1 MRAIARVLVVAA
13 LGAVLATSCP
23 ATSGTAATASKLRAD
38 LAALV
43 YGPARQSVHVMH
55 LIRGHRRGELAYFVT
70 VRGRAT
76 AARGRTLGRLGA
88 RVLQR
93 YGVVDAFSVASR
105 RAVVSRVAALPW
117 VVRLLP
123 VELVHAQ
130 VDEPLADQLRSSSSD
145 VGATTLWNQ
154 GIVGSGVRIA
164 VIDTGL
170 DPLQQDLDDLDFR
183 HWSVGGVP
191 KVVAQRNFTN
201 GGCGLGVT
209 DGHGHG
215 THVAGIAAGTGE
227 GSPLDA
233 ADNGKYVGIAP
244 GATLGIAKALDDTGN
259 GLNSDLLKA
268 MEWAASPSTTQVCT
282 DGPLPVYGLGADI
295 VNMSLASEAR
305 PARLDSSN
313 DADMVSLTLNRLA
326 ARYGT
331 LFVVAVGN
339 SGPYIGSALESPASA
354 AQALSVGATAKDYD
368 VNHDDTYSG
377 DSCAGWR
384 HPYSPPEDN
393 DCKNGV
399 GDQPPS
405 LSSLSSR
412 GPTGDLWLRPDVVA
426 PGYNIVAPQATAG
439 TAIASND
446 LNIGTRSDPLYA
458 TASGTSMAAP
468 TVAGASALLLQAYR
482 ATYGRDPVGGS
493 GIPGLQARRYAL
505 IRAALMN
512 TAGANLYEARWIL
525 TNDLQTRL
533 DCTVFT
539 DPLIPLFCSFPATL
553 IDSQAGSS
561 TLYEVRNGAADPYV
575 GPLGEG
581 AGKIDVVRA
590 SAALRSGVV
599 VYSTASGTGADAG
612 TGPRDLQGTWQVGA
626 IRAGSTASQSFVLH
640 AAPGVAP
647 LSVTF
652 AFTSGN
658 PSDGS
663 RAITSPWSISLKGP
677 TPVRIQKA
685 GEATVNLTIGV
696 PSTAAPGNYTGALI
710 LRVSNG
716 QVLRVPIYAAVALHD
731 SNLVAANAPG
741 PQAKVTSALDVFAKG
756 DTVWPSVGGQTVSGA
771 LSDWLV
777 YPVELAAGLTR
788 ARFAVWDTAT
798 DPATETY
805 DLYLYDA
812 NLNYEAST
820 HPFASPGVTDVVAN
834 SGRAVSSQGAPQVLT
849 VSAPR
854 AGRHYLVVSR
864 ARIGGVCPCTGD
876 FGSFGL
882 TLDETTTP

>member
-1 MRAIARVLVVAA
+1 MRAFARVSVFAA
-13 LGAVLATSCP
+13 LGVLLATSVAAP
-23 ATSGTAATASKLRAD
+23 GAASTSSKLRAD
-38 LAALV
+38 LAAMV
-43 YGPARQSVHVMH
+43 FGPTRQTPRVTR
-55 LIRGHRRGELAYFVT
+55 LIRGHRRGELAYFAT
-70 VRGRAT
+70 VRGHAT
-76 AARGRTLGRLGA
+76 AARARALQRLGA

-93 YGVVDAFSVASR
+93 YGVVDAFALASR
-105 RAVVSRVAALPW
+105 RDVVPRVAALPW
-117 VVRLLP
+117 VVRLMP
-123 VELVHAQ
+123 VEPVRAQ
-130 VDEPLADQLRSSSSD
+130 ADEALADQTRGSPYD
-145 VGATTLWNQ
+145 IGATALWDQ
-154 GIVGSGVRIA
+154 GIIGTGVRIA

-170 DPLQQDLDDLDFR
+170 DPLHQDLDDLDFR
-183 HWSVGGVP
+183 HWSVGGAP

-227 GSPLDA
+227 GSPSDA
-233 ADNGKYVGIAP
+233 ADNGRYAGIAP
-244 GATLGIAKALDDTGN
+244 GATLGIAKALDDSGN

-268 MEWAASPSTTQVCT
+268 VEWAASPTTTQVCT
-282 DGPLPVYGLGADI
+282 DGLLPVYGLGADI

-331 LFVVAVGN
+331 LFVAAVGN

-377 DSCAGWR
+377 DSCAGWK
-384 HPYSPPEDN
+384 HPYSYPEDN
-393 DCKNGV
+393 DCKAGV

-426 PGYNIVAPQATAG
+426 PGYNIVAPQATTG

-446 LNIGTRSDPLYA
+446 LNMGTRADPFYA

-468 TVAGASALLLQAYR
+468 TVAGASALLLQSYR
-482 ATYGRDPVGGS
+482 SAYGRDPAGDS
-493 GIPGLQARRYAL
+493 GIRGLQARRYAL

-512 TAGANLYEARWIL
+512 TAGADLYEARWIL
-525 TNDLQTRL
+525 TSDVQWRL
-533 DCTVFT
+533 DCSIFT
-539 DPLIPLFCSFPATL
+539 DPLIPLFCSLPATL
-553 IDSQAGSS
+553 IDSQSGSS

-581 AGKIDVVRA
+581 AGKIDVGRA
-590 SAALRSGVV
+590 NAALRNGVV

-626 IRAGSTASQSFVLH
+626 VRAGSVSSQSFVLH
-640 AAPGVAP
+640 AAPASGPV
-647 LSVTF
+647 SVTF
-652 AFTSGN
+652 AFTGGHL
-658 PSDGS
+658 SDGS
-663 RAITSPWSISLKGP
+663 RAITSPWSVSLKG
-677 TPVRIQKA
+677 
-685 GEATVNLTIGV
+685 VNSPRVPRGGDTIVTLTLGV
-696 PSTAAPGNYTGALI
+696 PTTAAPGNYTGAVI

-716 QVLRVPIYAAVALHD
+716 QVLHVPIYAAVALHD
-731 SNLVAANAPG
+731 TNLAAGNAPG
-741 PQAKVTSALDVFAKG
+741 AQAKVTSALDVFAKG
-756 DTVWPSVGGQTVSGA
+756 DTVWPSVAGQVVSGA

-777 YPVELAAGLTR
+777 YPVDLASGLTR

-812 NLNYEAST
+812 NLNYETST
-820 HPFASPGVTDVVAN
+820 HPFTSPGVTNVVAN
-834 SGRAVSSQGAPQVLT
+834 ADRAASSRDAPQVLT
-849 VSAPR
+849 VTAPA

-864 ARIGGVCPCTGD
+864 ARIGGLCPCTGD
-876 FGSFGL
+876 VGSFAL
-882 TLDETTTP
+882 TLDETTAH